1 MLHLGKYAIHED
13 SMGNFDEAYVSGIGT
28 AAVRLNN
35 HGSQMK
41 GFPGAGRVFF
51 LMWNHTV
58 DGSGIPKNHLAW
70 NGAKTLKIMVDKLP
84 TSTGFHAGVQPSTV
98 WPHLIKIPRCLLVR
112 ALRSRATWLGFFPWA
127 TQGAVVVVVCCGQSL
142 GKKLFVPL
150 LQQTPF
156 QLRHAEAWN
165 ER

>member
-1 MLHLGKYAIHED
+1 
-13 SMGNFDEAYVSGIGT
+13 MGNFDEAYVSGIGT

-98 WPHLIKIPRCLLVR
+98 WPHLIKIPRCLLVEPCDR
-112 ALRSRATWLGFFPWA
+112 EQRGLGFSHGPHKVLLLLWF
-127 TQGAVVVVVCCGQSL
+127 VVVSHWERNFLCHFYNKHLFNLDMQKHGTKDNIDLSLLVV
-142 GKKLFVPL
+142 
-150 LQQTPF
+150 
-156 QLRHAEAWN
+156 
-165 ER
+165 